1 MERSLAKGF
10 HTFISALELAIAV
23 LLGVAVL
30 LSLAKL
36 AGTAAELAFTATFD
50 RSHFVTFLDEALL
63 MIVSIDL
70 MRTLVIGVQEKRIS
84 LVIVVEAALIFLV
97 REIITMELRQVS
109 EVRLLVYAV
118 IFAVLFAAWLVAAKR
133 VQGRL
138 DEV

>member
-1 MERSLAKGF
+1 
-10 HTFISALELAIAV
+10 
-23 LLGVAVL
+23 
-30 LSLAKL
+30 
-36 AGTAAELAFTATFD
+36 
-50 RSHFVTFLDEALL
+50 VTFLDEALL

-70 MRTLVIGVQEKRIS
+70 MRTLVISVQEKRIS
-84 LVIVVEAALIFLV
+84 LVIVVEAALIFLL

>member
-1 MERSLAKGF
+1 VERGLAKGF
-10 HTFISALELAIAV
+10 HALISALELAIAI

-30 LSLAKL
+30 LSLVKL

>member
-1 MERSLAKGF
+1 M
-10 HTFISALELAIAV
+10 
-23 LLGVAVL
+23 AVL
-30 LSLAKL
+30 LSLVKL
-36 AGTAAELAFTATFD
+36 AGAAAELAFTATFD

-133 VQGRL
+133 AQGRL

>member
-1 MERSLAKGF
+1 VERGLAKGF
-10 HTFISALELAIAV
+10 HALISALEISIAI

-30 LSLAKL
+30 LSLVKL

-109 EVRLLVYAV
+109 EVRLLVYAI